1 MAKRPIPLPVPV
13 IDADEPDCPKCPPKG
28 APAWMATFADIATL
42 LMAFFVLILS
52 FAEFNQPRFKMV
64 AGSLNDAFGIQR
76 EVPVM
81 NQPLGTT
88 IIDDSFS
95 PSPDPAVID
104 EITQETTEPE
114 DPQIET
120 GDGGSEGIGSPGES
134 ADAAAQAE
142 AQAQAEALADAL
154 EAALPADS
162 PLEATVEN
170 GETVLRFPEGAAPE
184 DLAQAMTDAAN
195 AIAQATADTGA
206 DPSEVRLDGLA
217 GQMQTVAD
225 TMTPAT
231 AGAGDTA
238 GQDATG
244 DSERAAALA
253 EAQLRVAL
261 RQEVGEGLVT
271 VEQREDRVIVT
282 VGAGGAFPSGDAELT
297 AEAQEIMT
305 RLAFAAMGEASDIVV
320 TGHTDDVPLG
330 AGSAFRDNWG
340 LAAARASSVVRALQ
354 GTGLVEADRMTA
366 TSRGESAPVAD
377 NTTPE
382 GRAQNR
388 RIEIEILY

>member
-13 IDADEPDCPKCPPKG
+13 FDADEAECPKCPPKG

-64 AGSLNDAFGIQR
+64 SGSLREAFGIQR

-81 NQPLGTT
+81 ETPLGTT
-88 IIDDSFS
+88 IISDSFS
-95 PSPDPAVID
+95 PSPDPAALD
-104 EITQETTEPE
+104 ELTQETTNPE

-120 GDGGSEGIGSPGES
+120 GDGGSDGVGSPGET
-134 ADAAAQAE
+134 
-142 AQAQAEALADAL
+142 AQAQAQAQAQAMAEALAESLND
-154 EAALPADS
+154 ALPADS
-162 PLEATVEN
+162 PLDATVEN
-170 GETVLRFPEGAAPE
+170 GTVTLRFPPGTAPG
-184 DLAQAMTDAAN
+184 DMAQTMADAAQ
-195 AIAQATADTGA
+195 AIAQAAAETGA
-206 DPSEVRLDGLA
+206 DPSDVQVAGLA
-217 GQMQTVAD
+217 GQMD
-225 TMTPAT
+225 TLAEALAA
-231 AGAGDTA
+231 AGAGDTS
-238 GQDATG
+238 GQEATG
-244 DSERAAALA
+244 ASERAAALA

-261 RQEVGEGLVT
+261 RQEMGEGLVT
-271 VEQREDRVIVT
+271 VEQREDRVVVT

-297 AEAQEIMT
+297 PEAQEIMT

-330 AGSAFRDNWG
+330 GGSAFRDNWG

-354 GTGLVEADRMTA
+354 GTGLVEPDRMTA
-366 TSRGESAPVAD
+366 TSRGESAPIAD
-377 NTTPE
+377 NATPE

>member
-13 IDADEPDCPKCPPKG
+13 IDADEPECPKCPPKG

-64 AGSLNDAFGIQR
+64 SGSLRDAFGIQR

-81 NQPLGTT
+81 DQPLGTT
-88 IIDDSFS
+88 IISESFS
-95 PSPDPAVID
+95 PSPDPAAIE
-104 EITQETTEPE
+104 EITQETTNPE

-120 GDGGSEGIGSPGES
+120 GDGGSEGVGSPGET
-134 ADAAAQAE
+134 AAAE
-142 AQAQAEALADAL
+142 AMAEALND
-154 EAALPADS
+154 ALPADS

-170 GETVLRFPEGAAPE
+170 GEVTLRFPPETAPE
-184 DLAQAMTDAAN
+184 DMAETMADAAE
-195 AIAQATADTGA
+195 AIAQAAAETGS
-206 DPSEVRLDGLA
+206 DPSDVQVAGL
-217 GQMQTVAD
+217 GDQMD
-225 TMTPAT
+225 TIAEALAA

-244 DSERAAALA
+244 ASERAAALA

-271 VEQREDRVIVT
+271 VEQREDRVVVT

-297 AEAQEIMT
+297 PEAQEIMT

-330 AGSAFRDNWG
+330 GGSAFRDNWG

-366 TSRGESAPVAD
+366 TSRGESAPIAD
-377 NTTPE
+377 NATPE

>member
-1 MAKRPIPLPVPV
+1 
-13 IDADEPDCPKCPPKG
+13 
-28 APAWMATFADIATL
+28 MATFADIATL

-64 AGSLNDAFGIQR
+64 AGSLSEAFGIQR

-81 NQPLGTT
+81 EQPLGTT
-88 IIDDSFS
+88 ILDDSFS
-95 PSPDPAVID
+95 PSPDPAVIE
-104 EITQETTEPE
+104 EITQETTNPE

-120 GDGGSEGIGSPGES
+120 GDGGSEGVGSPGES
-134 ADAAAQAE
+134 ADA
-142 AQAQAEALADAL
+142 QAQAMADAL
-154 EAALPADS
+154 NDALPEGS

-170 GETVLRFPEGAAPE
+170 GEVTLRFPPETAPE
-184 DLAQAMTDAAN
+184 DMAQTMADAAQAIEQAAAETGAN
-195 AIAQATADTGA
+195 PSDVQVAGLGDQMDAIAQ
-206 DPSEVRLDGLA
+206 GLA
-217 GQMQTVAD
+217 A
-225 TMTPAT
+225 

-244 DSERAAALA
+244 ASERAAALA

-261 RQEVGEGLVT
+261 RQEMGEGLVT
-271 VEQREDRVIVT
+271 VEQREDRVVVT

-297 AEAQEIMT
+297 PEAQEIMT

-330 AGSAFRDNWG
+330 GGSAYRDNWG

-366 TSRGESAPVAD
+366 TSRGESAPIAD
-377 NTTPE
+377 NSTPE

>member
-13 IDADEPDCPKCPPKG
+13 FDADEAECPKCPPKG

-64 AGSLNDAFGIQR
+64 SGSLREAFGIQR

-81 NQPLGTT
+81 EQPLGTS
-88 IIDDSFS
+88 IISDSFS
-95 PSPDPAVID
+95 PSPDPAAIE
-104 EITQETTEPE
+104 EITQETTNPE

-120 GDGGSEGIGSPGES
+120 GDGGSEGVGSPGEM
-134 ADAAAQAE
+134 AAAQAMAE
-142 AQAQAEALADAL
+142 ALNDALPEGSPLEASVENGEVTLRFPPETAPEDMAQTMADAAEAIAQAAAETGTDPSGVQVAGLGDQMDTIAEALAA
-154 EAALPADS
+154 
-162 PLEATVEN
+162 
-170 GETVLRFPEGAAPE
+170 
-184 DLAQAMTDAAN
+184 
-195 AIAQATADTGA
+195 
-206 DPSEVRLDGLA
+206 
-217 GQMQTVAD
+217 
-225 TMTPAT
+225 

-244 DSERAAALA
+244 ASERAAALA

-271 VEQREDRVIVT
+271 VEQREDRVVVT

-297 AEAQEIMT
+297 PEAQEIMA

-366 TSRGESAPVAD
+366 TSRGESAPIAD
-377 NTTPE
+377 NATPE